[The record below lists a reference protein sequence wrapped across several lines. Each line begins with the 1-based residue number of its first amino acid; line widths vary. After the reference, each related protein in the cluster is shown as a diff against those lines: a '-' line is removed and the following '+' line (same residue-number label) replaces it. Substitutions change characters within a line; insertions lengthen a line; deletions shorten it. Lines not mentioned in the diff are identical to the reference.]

1 MIIKESCRMPQIY
14 RYDFIVTDDVI
25 DENGHVNNIEY
36 LRWMQEAAMRHADS
50 QGCTLATKAV
60 GATWVVRS
68 HRIEYLKPAFSGEHI
83 SVLTWV
89 SNVRRVQSL
98 RKYRMVRLEDHAV
111 LAEAETDWIFV
122 DAKSGRLR
130 SIPKELST
138 VFEVVPQE
146 REQEI
151 LAQISRPA

>member
-1 MIIKESCRMPQIY
+1 MPQIY
-14 RYDFIVTDDVI
+14 RYDLVVAKDAI

-36 LRWMQEAAMRHADS
+36 LRWIQDAAVRHADS
-50 QGCTLATKAV
+50 SGCTLATRAI

-89 SNVRRVQSL
+89 SNFRRVQSL
-98 RKYRMVRLEDHAV
+98 RKYRMIRGEDDAV

-130 SIPKELST
+130 SIPKEVST
-138 VFEVVPQE
+138 VFEVVPEE
-146 REQEI
+146 REEEI